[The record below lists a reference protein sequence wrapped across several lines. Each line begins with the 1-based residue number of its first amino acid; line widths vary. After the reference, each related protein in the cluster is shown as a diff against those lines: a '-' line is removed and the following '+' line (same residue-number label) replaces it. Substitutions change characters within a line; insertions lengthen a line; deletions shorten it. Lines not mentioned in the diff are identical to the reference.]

1 MTSCDITIV
10 GAGPYGLA
18 AGAHLAKIKGLQ
30 VRAFGEPMEFWKT
43 YMPAGMFLRSPWS
56 ASSISDPSKNLSID
70 GFNATQK
77 SKVPVPIP
85 LDTFVQYGL
94 WFRQQAL
101 PGLETRKIDHV
112 QRDGSAF
119 RVTAADGESWNSAR
133 VVIAAGLGSFAR
145 RPEVFAKLPPQ
156 FVTHCSD
163 QRDVERFRGKNI
175 VIIGAG
181 QSALESAAL
190 VHEAGGKVEVLIRHE
205 SIHWLGWRA
214 RMQKLGPIAKL
225 LYAPTDIGPAGVSR
239 IVAKPNSVKYFPRSI
254 QNRFRKRSLR
264 PAGARWLIDRTK
276 DVTLSTSRYVTS
288 AEVQGNAVHLRL
300 NDNTTRVVDHV
311 LLGTGYSVDVS
322 RYPFLSPE
330 IVAALRITDG
340 FPHLKAGLESTV
352 PGLHFLGAPA
362 AWSFGPLM
370 YFVAGTE
377 FAAQELARGIVKS
390 RKNSSD
396 AGK

>member
-1 MTSCDITIV
+1 
-10 GAGPYGLA
+10 
-18 AGAHLAKIKGLQ
+18 
-30 VRAFGEPMEFWKT
+30 
-43 YMPAGMFLRSPWS
+43 MPAGMFLRSPWS